1 MSDTR
6 AIFEQMA
13 SRYRPGS
20 VDRPVSYYF
29 SVGSEK
35 WTATLHPDRCEV
47 LEGRHTS
54 KADCVLKCDPRLFSQ
69 MVLEGKRPGP
79 FDIARGRIK
88 TNDVGL
94 LKGLSEYFQLGR

>member
-20 VDRPVSYYF
+20 VDCPVAYYF

-35 WTATLHPDRCEV
+35 WTVTLHPDRCEV
-47 LEGRHTS
+47 LEGRHTAT
-54 KADCVLKCDPRLFSQ
+54 ADCVLKCDPRLFSQ

-94 LKGLSEYFQLGR
+94 LKRLSDYFQLGR